1 MKAIKAISSLLL
13 ATLVLF
19 TSMGFYVDHMVCG
32 MSGEHKVAIN
42 ASIDSCSDSCDR
54 SEEDSINRSC
64 CDYNSN
70 YFQEDLPVN
79 PTQDTK
85 NQHLSSFKYIPLAEI
100 FEPANCAEKC
110 CFHLVDEPDI
120 LPSVERHI
128 QLRNLPYLIPQ
139 F

>member
-1 MKAIKAISSLLL
+1 VKVLKAISTLLL
-13 ATLVLF
+13 AMLVLL

-42 ASIDSCSDSCDR
+42 ASIEPCSDSCDR
-54 SEEDSINRSC
+54 SEEEALDRSC

-79 PTQDTK
+79 PSQESK
-85 NQHLSSFKYIPLAEI
+85 KQQYSSFKHGPVSEI
-100 FEPANCAEKC
+100 VQPAQCVET
-110 CFHLVDEPDI
+110 FWVHLIDEPDI

-128 QLRNLPYLIPQ
+128 LLETYLI
-139 F
+139 

>member
-1 MKAIKAISSLLL
+1 M
-13 ATLVLF
+13 LVLF

-42 ASIDSCSDSCDR
+42 ASIEPCSDSCDR
-54 SEEDSINRSC
+54 SEEEALDRSC

-79 PTQDTK
+79 PSQESK
-85 NQHLSSFKYIPLAEI
+85 KQQYSSFKHGPVSEI
-100 FEPANCAEKC
+100 VQPAQCVETFC
-110 CFHLVDEPDI
+110 IHLIDEPDI

-128 QLRNLPYLIPQ
+128 LLETYLI
-139 F
+139 